1 MTYNEFMDWLFD
13 WCVYVLEVSAQYVGM
28 TYNEI
33 NIWVFVIIEP
43 VVFVLMAY
51 YILRLRHRLK
61 TYQRDYPEPQ
71 LVSAQLRQQRT

>member
-1 MTYNEFMDWLFD
+1 MTYNQFMDWLFD

-43 VVFVLMAY
+43 VVFVWMAY

-61 TYQRDYPEPQ
+61 TYQRDYPVQP
-71 LVSAQLRQQRT
+71 VGSAYSHLQRT

>member
-1 MTYNEFMDWLFD
+1 MTYHQFMDWLFD

-43 VVFVLMAY
+43 VVFVWMAY

-61 TYQRDYPEPQ
+61 TYERDYPVQPVGSSH
-71 LVSAQLRQQRT
+71 LHPQRT

>member
-1 MTYNEFMDWLFD
+1 MTYHQFMDWLFD

-43 VVFVLMAY
+43 VVFVWMAY

-61 TYQRDYPEPQ
+61 TYERDYPVQP
-71 LVSAQLRQQRT
+71 VGSAYSRLQRT

>member
-1 MTYNEFMDWLFD
+1 
-13 WCVYVLEVSAQYVGM
+13 M

-43 VVFVLMAY
+43 VVFVWMAY

-61 TYQRDYPEPQ
+61 TYERDYPVQPVDQRTHVCEGLNLWTWQ
-71 LVSAQLRQQRT
+71 LVLA

>member
-1 MTYNEFMDWLFD
+1 MTYHQFMDWLFD

-43 VVFVLMAY
+43 VVFVWMAY

-61 TYQRDYPEPQ
+61 TYERDYPVQP
-71 LVSAQLRQQRT
+71 VGSAHLHPQRT

>member
-1 MTYNEFMDWLFD
+1 MDWLFD

-43 VVFVLMAY
+43 VVFVWMVY
-51 YILRLRHRLK
+51 SILRLGYRLRGLSEIFASPTSWLALK
-61 TYQRDYPEPQ
+61 GYMR
-71 LVSAQLRQQRT
+71 LNGIIKN

>member
-43 VVFVLMAY
+43 LVFVWMAY

-71 LVSAQLRQQRT
+71 LGSSQLRHQRT

>member
-1 MTYNEFMDWLFD
+1 MTYHQFMDWLFD

-43 VVFVLMAY
+43 VVFVWMAY

-61 TYQRDYPEPQ
+61 TYQRDYPVQP
-71 LVSAQLRQQRT
+71 VGSAYSRLQRT

>member
-1 MTYNEFMDWLFD
+1 MTYHQFMDWLFD

-43 VVFVLMAY
+43 VVFVWMAY

-61 TYQRDYPEPQ
+61 TYERDYPVQP
-71 LVSAQLRQQRT
+71 VGSAQLSPQRS